1 MKCVKMALL
10 ACLFSG
16 ACFAA
21 PHQNISKSN
30 PSDQNSLNSVKIG
43 NVIAGK
49 EKSEDNRCQECH
61 GPDGNGQGP
70 STGAAGKFAKLAGQY
85 PDYIT
90 KQISEFRSGER
101 KHDLMHIMAKSIDDG
116 DAVDIAAYFTSQK
129 KMHGDGSGKTEVAQK
144 LFTQGDTNRNILPC
158 INCHGIDGKGLDI
171 TGQVIP
177 IIGGQEWQY
186 LEKQLQDWR
195 SGERHNSA
203 GNVMNTIAK
212 PLTDAEIKALTDYI
226 SGL

>member
-1 MKCVKMALL
+1 MKCVFRALL
-10 ACLFSG
+10 LSLLSGTCL
-16 ACFAA
+16 AA
-21 PHQNISKSN
+21 PNQNLSN
-30 PSDQNSLNSVKIG
+30 TVKIG
-43 NVIAGK
+43 DAIAGK

-70 STGAAGKFAKLAGQY
+70 ATGAAGKFAKLAGQY

-90 KQISEFRSGER
+90 KQISEFRNGER
-101 KHDLMHIMAKSIDDG
+101 KHDLMQIMAKSIDDK
-116 DAVDIAAYFTSQK
+116 DAADIAAYFFNQK
-129 KMHGDGSGKTEVAQK
+129 KMQGDGSGKNEIAQS
-144 LFTQGDTNRNILPC
+144 LFIQGDASRNILPC
-158 INCHGIDGKGLDI
+158 ASCHGAE
-171 TGQVIP
+171 GQGFNTTTTTQSIP
-177 IIGGQEWQY
+177 IIGGQEWRY

-212 PLTDAEIKALTDYI
+212 QLTDTEIQLLTDYI

>member
-1 MKCVKMALL
+1 MKCVFKALL
-10 ACLFSG
+10 LCLLCG
-16 ACFAA
+16 TCFAA
-21 PHQNISKSN
+21 PNKNSSKPDTPDKN
-30 PSDQNSLNSVKIG
+30 LLKVGDA
-43 NVIAGK
+43 IAGK

-70 STGAAGKFAKLAGQY
+70 ATGAAGKFAKLAGQY

-101 KHDLMHIMAKSIDDG
+101 KHDLMLIMARNIDDT
-116 DAVDIAAYFTSQK
+116 DAADIAAYFASQT
-129 KMHGDGSGKTEVAQK
+129 KMHGDGSGKNTIAQT
-144 LFTQGDTNRNILPC
+144 LFVQGDVSRNILPC
-158 INCHGIDGKGLDI
+158 ASCHGVDGKGLDV
-171 TGQVIP
+171 TGVKNNP

-203 GNVMNTIAK
+203 GGVMNTIAK
-212 PLTDAEIKALTDYI
+212 QLTDAEIKALTDYI